1 MRAKNHARIFHETT
15 VCAMAFSGFDVDRP
29 LYYIPDMVRTHI
41 TSKGQTTVPSE
52 FRKKWK
58 TSQVFW
64 EPGPGGSA
72 VVRPVPGAMSLLGIV
87 LDALRR
93 ITSNKFSFGDAYL
106 MAAAAQANEEIVTFD
121 QGILARKDVRLYPL
135 NAISKSSKK

>member
-1 MRAKNHARIFHETT
+1 
-15 VCAMAFSGFDVDRP
+15 
-29 LYYIPDMVRTHI
+29 
-41 TSKGQTTVPSE
+41 
-52 FRKKWK
+52 
-58 TSQVFW
+58 
-64 EPGPGGSA
+64 
-72 VVRPVPGAMSLLGIV
+72 MSLLGIV